1 MNKVIGAI
9 KWLANALWVAL
20 ISVVVASAI
29 LLVGAATLGDL
40 LLRFF
45 RKQ

>member
-1 MNKVIGAI
+1 MNKLIDAA
-9 KWLANALWVAL
+9 KWLLNGIWIAVLSVA
-20 ISVVVASAI
+20 IASVI

>member
-1 MNKVIGAI
+1 MGKFVDAA
-9 KWLANALWVAL
+9 KWLLNGIWIAALSVA
-20 ISVVVASAI
+20 IASVI

>member
-1 MNKVIGAI
+1 MSKFIGAI
-9 KWLANALWVAL
+9 KWLANGLWVTVL
-20 ISVVVASAI
+20 SVAIASAI

-45 RKQ
+45 RRQ